1 MPNTYTELARQ
12 TLGAATGTVTFSS
25 IPSGYTDLVLVA
37 NVTGIG
43 NISAGAISI
52 RFNSDTATN
61 YSATY
66 LMGNGSSATSGRASN
81 DTRMIVA
88 SPTLNLG
95 NNPFVNIVQIQNYS
109 NTTTN
114 KTVLSRS
121 NIAATQV
128 AAIVGLYR
136 STSAITSITYE
147 SYNSQTMSIGSTFS
161 LYGIANADQGAAKA
175 TGGIITEDANYWYH
189 TFGASGTFTP
199 KQSLTCDVL
208 VVAGGGGG
216 GSYFGGGGGGGGLSY
231 QTGRSVSATTNIT
244 VGGGGTAT
252 TAITVGGSGSNS
264 VFDTITS
271 NGGGGGGVGNNVSP
285 TTGGSGGGGGGYGF
299 TTGAAATQ
307 GNTGG
312 ATGYGFAG
320 GNGGTTLFVGG
331 GGGGAGSVGANFTG
345 SGTSTYGGN
354 GGAGFTSLSSWAS
367 TTGTG
372 VGGGYAGGGGGGTR
386 VGESLGAGTAVN
398 GGGAG
403 GFAANATNGI
413 ANTGGGGGGG
423 GTGFNNN
430 PVYIPG
436 TGGSGIVIVRYA
448 K

>member
-1 MPNTYTELARQ
+1 MPNTYTELATQ

-37 NVTGIG
+37 NIVGIG

-109 NTTTN
+109 NTTTF

-128 AAIVGLYR
+128 AAVVGLWR
-136 STSAITSITYE
+136 KTPEAITSITYE

-175 TGGIITEDANYWYH
+175 TGGIITEDSQYWYH
-189 TFGASGTFTP
+189 TFGASSAFIP
-199 KQSLTCDVL
+199 KQSLSCDIL
-208 VVAGGGGG
+208 VIAGGGGG
-216 GSYFGGGGGGGGLSY
+216 GSQNGGGGGAGGLLAFTSQSLTATSYNVTVGGGGNGAIVVAPFGSGINGSDSQFGSLTLVKGGGGGGGQNNGTAPGS
-231 QTGRSVSATTNIT
+231 QGS
-244 VGGGGTAT
+244 GGGASLNGTGGTAT
-252 TAITVGGSGSNS
+252 SGQGNNGGSGS
-264 VFDTITS
+264 S
-271 NGGGGGGVGNNVSP
+271 NAS
-285 TTGGSGGGGGGYGF
+285 
-299 TTGAAATQ
+299 
-307 GNTGG
+307 
-312 ATGYGFAG
+312 
-320 GNGGTTLFVGG
+320 G
-331 GGGGAGSVGANFTG
+331 GGGGAGAVGTNAPTG
-345 SGTSTYGGN
+345 VAGSGGN
-354 GGAGFTSLSSWAS
+354 GLTTYSSWGLA
-367 TTGTG
+367 TGTG
-372 VGGGYAGGGGGGTR
+372 QNINNTFWYAGGGAGIG
-386 VGESLGAGTAVN
+386 SSPGTAGN
-398 GGGAG
+398 GGGG
-403 GFAANATNGI
+403 LAAVSGI
-413 ANTGGGGGGG
+413 ANTGGGGGGWNG
-423 GTGFNNN
+423 ITVGA
-430 PVYIPG
+430 
-436 TGGSGIVIVRYA
+436 GGSGIVIVRYA

>member
-1 MPNTYTELARQ
+1 MPNTYTELAKQ

-37 NVTGIG
+37 NVVGIG

-161 LYGIANADQGAAKA
+161 LYGIANADLGSAKA
-175 TGGIITEDANYWYH
+175 TGGIITEDSQYWYH
-189 TFGASGTFTP
+189 TFGASGAFVP

-216 GSYFGGGGGGGGLSY
+216 SNGYGGGAGAGGVVYFASQSLTVGSY
-231 QTGRSVSATTNIT
+231 NC
-244 VGGGGTAT
+244 
-252 TAITVGGSGSNS
+252 
-264 VFDTITS
+264 TI
-271 NGGGGGGVGNNVSP
+271 
-285 TTGGSGGGGGGYGF
+285 GSGGP
-299 TTGAAATQ
+299 
-307 GNTGG
+307 
-312 ATGYGFAG
+312 
-320 GNGGTTLFVGG
+320 GTTVVNGAGTSGVNSQFASLTASVGG
-331 GGGGAGSVGANFTG
+331 GGGGAFLANGIAGG
-345 SGTSTYGGN
+345 SGSGGGWAGTTVATGGASTQTGTGATAFYGNAGGSSFSTALSATAASGGGGGSGAVGGTATSATGGN
-354 GGAGFTSLSSWAS
+354 GGAGINTYSSWLSA
-367 TTGTG
+367 TGIG
-372 VGGGYAGGGGGGTR
+372 VSGFIAGGGGGVGTTT
-386 VGESLGAGTAVN
+386 GGTA
-398 GGGAG
+398 GS
-403 GFAANATNGI
+403 
-413 ANTGGGGGGG
+413 GGG
-423 GTGFNNN
+423 GTGAS
-430 PVYIPG
+430 
-436 TGGSGIVIVRYA
+436 GGSGAGTAGVINTGSGGGATNDNIARNGGSGLIIVRYA